1 MWLLRYPD
9 VSVLQA
15 AMALRW
21 EEPKGDSVAEAAEA
35 GRGKGLRGEVG
46 RLLVIRGQRR
56 MPLSG
61 TQGLNPGAS
70 VSLCCTAIPM
80 TLLDSEPEVG
90 KATVGTWALSRM
102 GLLIFLMVSVDW
114 RLEGSRMGFAK
125 DSKLLGFETF

>member
-1 MWLLRYPD
+1 
-9 VSVLQA
+9 
-15 AMALRW
+15 MALRW

-80 TLLDSEPEVG
+80 TLFDSEPEVG